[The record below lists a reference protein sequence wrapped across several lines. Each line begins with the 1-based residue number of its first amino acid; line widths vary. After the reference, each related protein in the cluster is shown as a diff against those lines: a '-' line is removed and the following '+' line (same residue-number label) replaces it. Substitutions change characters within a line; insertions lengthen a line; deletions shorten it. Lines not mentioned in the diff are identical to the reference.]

1 MSNVR
6 KHAGARGVEIEIHKG
21 ESWRFV
27 VRDDGAGF
35 DEGSQQSE
43 LQVGLKIMRERAQ
56 QIGAKVTVDSAI
68 GQGTVV
74 TLQVPTLQP
83 SPSKT
88 KPTEILS
95 SLG

>member
-1 MSNVR
+1 
-6 KHAGARGVEIEIHKG
+6 
-21 ESWRFV
+21 
-27 VRDDGAGF
+27 
-35 DEGSQQSE
+35 
-43 LQVGLKIMRERAQ
+43 VGLKIMRERAQ